1 MKFISFDKP
10 KEALIAVTS
19 ARADEGYVVFN
30 VKDYEISYTYGREED
45 ARESILVGKEEKN
58 HRCQENWRKPMK
70 AIGRLIILM

>member
-19 ARADEGYVVFN
+19 ARTDECYVVFN

-45 ARESILVGKEEKN
+45 APESILVGKEEKN